1 MRFTDTNKVNKN
13 QYSLMKW
20 PSKTEISIKLPAM
33 SLMELFTFII
43 LKDKGLIISKLWEL
57 GRLLGDI

>member
-43 LKDKGLIISKLWEL
+43 LKDKGLIISKLWE
-57 GRLLGDI
+57 

>member
-1 MRFTDTNKVNKN
+1 MRFTDTNNVNKN